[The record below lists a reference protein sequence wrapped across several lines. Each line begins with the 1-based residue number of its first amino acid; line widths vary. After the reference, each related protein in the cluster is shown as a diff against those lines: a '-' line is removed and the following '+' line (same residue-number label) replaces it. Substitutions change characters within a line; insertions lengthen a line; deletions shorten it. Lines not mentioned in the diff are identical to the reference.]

1 MNERISRTILLCED
15 DPQERLVRSYLKVCG
30 LNTEPPY
37 LVPLNASR
45 EVQGGNVGWVVRE
58 FPKQLHACRQRH
70 ATQANT
76 LLVVVADAD
85 SLTVVERQNHLIAE
99 PPVTPTDPL
108 VMLIPRRHI
117 ETWIKA
123 AMGQPVNETENCKS
137 PAPKKSDVR
146 AASATIH
153 GWARNTL
160 QPGSTCVASLH
171 SALPQWR
178 RIG

>member
-1 MNERISRTILLCED
+1 MCED

-37 LVPLNASR
+37 FVLLNASR
-45 EVQGGNVGWVVRE
+45 EVHGGNVGWVLRE

-85 SLTVVERQNHLIAE
+85 SFTVVDRQGHLIAD
-99 PPVTPTDPL
+99 PPVSPTDPL

-117 ETWIKA
+117 ETWIRA
-123 AMGQPVNETENCKS
+123 ATGQPVNETDSYKNPE
-137 PAPKKSDVR
+137 PKKSEVR
-146 AASATIH
+146 AAAAAIH
-153 GWARNTL
+153 GWSRNTP
-160 QPGSTCVASLH
+160 QPGPTCVASLL
-171 SALPQWR
+171 STLPRWR